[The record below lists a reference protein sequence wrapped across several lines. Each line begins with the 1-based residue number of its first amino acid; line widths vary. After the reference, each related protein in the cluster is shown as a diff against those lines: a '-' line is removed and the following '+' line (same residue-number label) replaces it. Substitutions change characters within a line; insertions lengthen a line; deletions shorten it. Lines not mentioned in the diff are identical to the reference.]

1 MVDYKCYLARQFID
15 KMQQRHTRILIN
27 TIDTKVKQ
35 QSKQNILVLNL
46 NVVKTSCLLIELL
59 DRIGSNFHMQSVRCS
74 HTRSVIVGFTR

>member
-59 DRIGSNFHMQSVRCS
+59 DRIGSNFHMQSVRCY